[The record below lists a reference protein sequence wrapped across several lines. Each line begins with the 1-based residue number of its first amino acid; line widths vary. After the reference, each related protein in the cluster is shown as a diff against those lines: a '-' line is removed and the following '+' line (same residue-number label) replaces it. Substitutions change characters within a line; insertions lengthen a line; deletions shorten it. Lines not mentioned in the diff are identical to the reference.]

1 MSYIYRVLTASVH
14 ESGGVGGV
22 DSSVVGWDF
31 SQEDDRWARRRRAR
45 GRGNWRR

>member
-1 MSYIYRVLTASVH
+1 MCVLAVSVY

-22 DSSVVGWDF
+22 DSSVVG
-31 SQEDDRWARRRRAR
+31 SNLLREDDRWAQKRLAV